1 MNKKRKTGIAVLIII
16 IAFSIICAVSSAAV
30 LLIKKSNSSEE
41 KIEKK
46 LYPNKKDGYIATLY
60 IEGTIQD
67 KNETYNQEWLLETI
81 KVLKHDKTNKGIAVF
96 INSPGGSVY
105 EADEVYLALQD
116 YKTASKPIYV
126 YQGPLAASGGYY
138 ISCAADK
145 IYANRNTL
153 TGSIGVISA
162 STFDMT
168 EFLLNLGIKSST
180 IHAGKNKNMGNF
192 NEPLSEEQKQI
203 LQTIADECYEQFTDI
218 VAMRRNIPIN
228 DVKKLAD
235 GRIYTAKQA
244 LSNNLIDSID
254 SWENMLKDMK
264 NNEFEGKDLKTIEF
278 RYTREKSFRDFI
290 FGKSHK
296 EKNDIS
302 ASLEKLFS
310 DSKMIYPAYLYK
322 N

>member
-81 KVLKHDKTNKGIAVF
+81 KILKHDKANKGIAVF

-153 TGSIGVISA
+153 TGSIGVISGN
-162 STFDMT
+162 TFDMT

-264 NNEFEGKDLKTIEF
+264 NNEFEGKDLKTVEF

>member
-153 TGSIGVISA
+153 TGSIGVISG

-264 NNEFEGKDLKTIEF
+264 NNEFEGKDLKTVEF